1 MRNSVRSMVVIAASL
16 VSVGCNDGSLLE
28 SGARG
33 GDAPA
38 DGMDGTCA
46 KIEGGDIGVEN
57 LSLAVGGKVVTFH
70 EWVNKTGEDAEFV
83 GFSFTVSQGAVVFTV
98 KSGGELHPGNSSP
111 WMHPAGVDGGSEAP
125 GVSNVVVCDPDDD
138 GSGDD
143 GDPDDGDP
151 DDGDPDGGDPD
162 DTTTDPGSDPDD

>member
-1 MRNSVRSMVVIAASL
+1 MTNSMRSLVVIAASL
-16 VSVGCNDGSLLE
+16 VSVGCNDASLLE

-33 GDAPA
+33 GNSPA
-38 DGMDGTCA
+38 DGLEGTCA
-46 KIEGGDIGVEN
+46 KIEGADIGVEN

-70 EWVNKTGEDAEFV
+70 SWVNKAGEAAEFV
-83 GFSFTVSQGAVVFTV
+83 GFSYAVSGGAVVYTV
-98 KSGGELHPGNSSP
+98 KAGGELHPGNGSP

-138 GSGDD
+138 GGDD

-151 DDGDPDGGDPD
+151 DSGDPDDGDPD
-162 DTTTDPGSDPDD
+162 TTGTDPGSDPDD